1 MPASKLGVSPR
12 GRLRA
17 DHRLCRQGRPSRE
30 SANRGPPLARLL
42 LFFHRRITAVRPAV
56 NREGG
61 GSNPPGGAASHS
73 VPVEQRPS
81 SLVPQTRSGGSNPP
95 RDTNAGGPRRLGYL
109 QKNTQARH
117 LSAFVQFRRAGAD
130 RLSLNKWEPRVRRP
144 LSDRHNSFVGFCL
157 ALPVSR
163 SGWVI
168 VNQRYQRPS
177 CTTRSPVFISRAGA
191 SGLPLVAARERRQVR
206 ILRDQTRHSSA
217 IFRRGSAGRS
227 NWVIAEDERAVWPV
241 AGASLQLQGHT

>member
-42 LFFHRRITAVRPAV
+42 SFFHRRITAVRPAV

-61 GSNPPGGAASHS
+61 GSNPPGGATQHICPCRTAAKFAGPSNQKRGFESPQGYQRRRAEASGL
-73 VPVEQRPS
+73 P
-81 SLVPQTRSGGSNPP
+81 
-95 RDTNAGGPRRLGYL
+95 L
-109 QKNTQARH
+109 QNTQARH
-117 LSAFVQFRRAGAD
+117 LSAFVQFFAVPASRSG
-130 RLSLNKWEPRVRRP
+130 SVNSKQMGPRVRP
-144 LSDRHNSFVGFCL
+144 LSDRHNSFVGFCFS
-157 ALPVSR
+157 LPVSR

-177 CTTRSPVFISRAGA
+177 CTTRSPVFFRG
-191 SGLPLVAARERRQVR
+191 PER
-206 ILRDQTRHSSA
+206 L
-217 IFRRGSAGRS
+217 GYP
-227 NWVIAEDERAVWPV
+227 W
-241 AGASLQLQGHT
+241 